1 MKRNYFAHGKK
12 SNLFLITF
20 IVILV
25 VAFVFGAVST
35 NQNSLV
41 ATMNESQVQLS
52 TATEE
57 NADITLYAEGT
68 WQTTVNTS
76 YNPASESINS
86 GRAGTFAQPY
96 YIDTAEQLVKA
107 INNASTKSGSNYTYA
122 SYNNSNTYF
131 VIRKDIDLGAK
142 FYTVSSQSD
151 VRFNI
156 TGYNYTTLPNFA
168 NFATS
173 TGFTDGGKTYKDT
186 ANPFNAIKQ
195 YLDDKSITDDIKNI
209 SASGNN
215 FKTVKNLAFQS
226 SNASYLGLFNVFSGK
241 VLALNIYNV
250 DLGSSG
256 NNVEINNIDIGS
268 FAANVK
274 GNAWLGNINA
284 KDVQLNFT
292 EADPDT
298 ANHSRGGLIGAITG
312 GDVTLNTV
320 AFDGKISGS
329 KGLCDHGGGLV
340 GYISANTV
348 LFTGKNRTYGTL
360 TANVVA
366 GSIDAAGGFVGKI
379 ASGNVTFESSN
390 INELQMNVSR
400 GFMGGFVG
408 SFAATGGTLKFTG
421 ESKNL
426 SSQMR
431 GRHNFGGYI
440 GNSYGTVIIENGQY
454 GGNGGAS
461 DNSNVGK
468 YTDENTVIITWP
480 DTAAAGGFIGYAY
493 GNVELTNCHNFVDI
507 NVERHKVGGLIG
519 IAEGEVTIDSCINHA
534 SFVGNYAGGV
544 DKGGII
550 GHIQGNTTI
559 KNTENYADVAG
570 SQLIGGILGT
580 VSADINNLTISNCT
594 NHGTISGLDGNI
606 GGILGGTYRTV
617 TNLLIKN
624 CTNLGSIYCAYT
636 MKKVGTEKPGG
647 GTYSYEEAFKESS
660 YSTAAAYVAGILG
673 YYQNKNATGGI
684 TIEGCVNGALN
695 TDSVLKSAFRYFG
708 GIVGGNGLAADGT
721 GTLYDNYFITLK
733 NNTNY
738 MDVSGDGYG
747 GGLYGHMRGH
757 IKLTIGNPDIDTK
770 IYGNFGSVS
779 AHSSSNADIGSI
791 AGCIRGTLVLVGNND
806 YKNTESI
813 TAEETSTTSGGIIGF
828 IAGTGSNTIT
838 FSANW
843 ANEADIVTGRNHI
856 GGIIGGTNSADFV
869 ISGEMY
875 NTGNIICKAGTD
887 YIGGIIGIIGGNKSL
902 TIQAKVYNEGNVYS
916 QLKTTDS
923 TVSSTSGSIGG
934 IVGHIG
940 GNLEFTQ
947 NAAGSYNSG
956 FVYANFRKVG
966 GIAGNVGG
974 TVSMT
979 GVISYE
985 NEKIKDKQYP
995 TINIYRPGSDDAE
1008 VVTVTSTVFAEAYA
1022 GGFIGYMT
1030 DTGTTASFTNC
1041 INYASVSCTANDV
1054 AGFIGQGNS
1063 ITSLSMVNC
1072 INYGDI
1078 ATRDSWAGGFTGG
1091 APLGVYVE
1099 NCANYGNISTRMG
1112 QSVAGF
1118 FSGIGFN
1125 EKTAYSVTI
1134 KNSFNAGNIAGALK
1148 TGGLIGDIRNA
1159 TTVEITNSYSTGNV
1173 SVESV
1178 GTGIQAKLMGGLIGR
1193 ASRFNSLTLS
1203 NCYVD
1208 CENVGDINSLQIGG
1222 LVGYIYYS
1230 KAGTAN
1236 INNCYVDIDTIVASR
1251 DVGGAVGGVSSTS
1264 NIDSRFIMT
1273 DCYFA
1278 GESIIGQTLAGGI
1291 LGYTGGLRELTVQR
1305 TACLYFGIEV
1315 TTAGRAVSAIAQSL
1329 YNVSGT
1335 VLFEDI
1341 YVTSKLIAAN
1351 GTGDVSLFVEYL
1363 EFDNAYRDLSVTIKN
1378 YYFSGN
1384 PQDFDYFQGSEDS
1397 SEKNNYYKGNVSAK
1411 HANYFG
1417 AIENNS
1423 NGTSY
1428 KKTLSI
1434 HDTYITKLSQTISF
1448 DEIGGSSNFSSTSA
1462 ADFNPSSTNICDY
1475 EFGTGTD
1482 NLFVNYSDL
1491 QNIDNF
1497 NGWGVTQDVRSG
1509 SANTSSTPWGIDAAV
1524 NDGKPFLIV
1533 ATMKEIN
1540 IYYNNIGDDLDI
1552 FDNSIIRNVDE
1563 RNTETVVSIISY
1575 FFDTLSYNNIKNG
1588 KIDNSNYSYINA
1600 IKRVGYNVSEL
1611 YKARQENGSYLA
1623 EDKYTEISVTSP
1635 DKVMTLRN
1643 GADIYVSYSAIE
1655 YTIIVPNGGAVNV
1668 AGATNNKFTIDN
1680 FSGISITNNNDGQ
1693 TSSFVYFALQNND
1706 GEYDS
1711 VGESSMVLIEGSEGT
1726 TSAVYKLNFEAF
1738 INQQLIHNYAKSSG
1752 GNMSLTFKAMFVA
1765 VYKVTF
1771 NLSADTFPSYVTV
1784 INSSGISVDFGNTIS
1799 IEAGKQETYTIILTK
1814 HYSLVKTIDESTGSA
1829 IEGNTANYNYDKTK
1843 MVLTITNT
1851 NANENYNFTIYVQA
1865 IEYTVEY
1872 KLYNTSGEI
1881 LTPEP
1886 GDITLATESSVVT
1899 VGNVISAQNIS
1910 INPSSVY
1917 KFVTYRYRYTE
1928 NGNVKTEDIDTQGS
1942 TVLGTI
1948 VCTADYLDKY
1958 VTDGKIVFE
1967 IIFESDATLILT
1979 IGNIADWDN
1988 DYGSV
1993 IINIYDENY
2002 VMQSTE
2008 TVSRLISEFNRSF
2021 DVGYIIE
2028 IIPWV
2033 NNHFEITALTL
2044 NGENT
2049 ELINEKLTLQLDS
2062 NKTVNIE
2069 MDYIKYSIRYSIVD
2083 ENHTEIDGAMDSATV
2098 GLESGLDY
2106 VTARGDYITGQIS
2119 EIAGYGFNAWGI
2131 YYMGEFIP
2139 FNASDYSTD
2148 GSINSAEITLYILD
2162 NYIDDNGELVIAS
2175 RLYTMFDIDVVLA
2188 DIGDDLGEFEI
2199 RIYNDI
2205 LGEYDDPV
2213 NIEDIESLPYLTLI
2227 KVTALPGEYYDFRQF
2242 IGISQDEINQE
2253 DSNIAEFYL
2262 TESRTVMLYFEARP
2276 IAISVIED
2284 LTSASGELVVSNSS
2298 GSSDSWKAGDTLSFT
2313 FNGAFGQEIKSFS
2326 FNGMDAKELST
2337 TYENVNY
2344 ANGILTVTMTTEFLE
2359 TLENNDF
2366 NIVVTSQIGTIYLIM
2381 LLSII
2386 IIPIVLTIL
2395 ILIFVII
2402 NIKRRKKAMEIV
2414 AQRKASK
2421 SRFEAS
2427 NMVSELRQGTYK
2439 QADRSVSKEEIERQL
2454 KARKDNK

>member
-1 MKRNYFAHGKK
+1 MKGNYFAHRKIFK
-12 SNLFLITF
+12 LS
-20 IVILV
+20 VILLV
-25 VAFVFGAVST
+25 LSILIALFTGVLFANKDNYFITNNSYSEIDTENTGTIYGGSITEYNGTVSSAIS
-35 NQNSLV
+35 N
-41 ATMNESQVQLS
+41 AY
-52 TATEE
+52 TAAK
-57 NADITLYAEGT
+57 NAGN
-68 WQTTVNTS
+68 WQGSINTS
-76 YNPASESINS
+76 YSPASENINS
-86 GRAGTFAQPY
+86 GRAGTFSQPY
-96 YIDTAEQLVKA
+96 YIDTADQLVKA
-107 INNASTKSGSNYTYA
+107 INNASTKSGSDYTYA
-122 SYNNSNTYF
+122 SYNNANTYF
-131 VIRKDIDLGAK
+131 VIRKDIDLASK
-142 FYTVSSQSD
+142 LYIVSNQSK
-151 VRFNI
+151 VNFNI
-156 TGYNYTTLPNFA
+156 SGYDYTAISGYA

-173 TGFTDGGKTYKDT
+173 TGVQRDGKTYSNTTDPLRAVNEYLKD
-186 ANPFNAIKQ
+186 NNIFDNVSSINA
-195 YLDDKSITDDIKNI
+195 T
-209 SASGNN
+209 GNT
-215 FKTVKNLAFQS
+215 FKTISNLYLGFA
-226 SNASYLGLFNVFSGK
+226 SNNGLFNELEGS
-241 VLALNIYNV
+241 VLALNFYNV
-250 DLGSSG
+250 YYNGTGSNLNFLGALAAKKYGYSVASVNVRGLTFNISGGTSSASSG
-256 NNVEINNIDIGS
+256 YGGILGYATNDGLIDNSG
-268 FAANVK
+268 F
-274 GNAWLGNINA
+274 
-284 KDVQLNFT
+284 
-292 EADPDT
+292 E
-298 ANHSRGGLIGAITG
+298 GGLIATS
-312 GDVTLNTV
+312 LRNV
-320 AFDGKISGS
+320 AGIVGLTDTNFDGSFVDNTAYGNILSGS
-329 KGLCDHGGGLV
+329 GSTGGLV
-340 GYISANTV
+340 GYLQGNCEFS
-348 LFTGKNRTYGTL
+348 GTNINN
-360 TANVVA
+360 ADIESNS
-366 GSIDAAGGFVGKI
+366 GSVGGIIGIFSGSSTSLQI
-379 ASGNVTFESSN
+379 SGNT
-390 INELQMNVSR
+390 
-400 GFMGGFVG
+400 
-408 SFAATGGTLKFTG
+408 
-421 ESKNL
+421 KNL
-426 SSQMR
+426 GNIQGTGSV
-431 GRHNFGGYI
+431 GGI
-440 GNSYGTVIIENGQY
+440 IGTVRGYVIMSDAVNGY
-454 GGNGGAS
+454 NGGAS
-461 DNSNVGK
+461 DNNSVENYCDPNASIQASGSGVG
-468 YTDENTVIITWP
+468 
-480 DTAAAGGFIGYAY
+480 GLFGYVY
-493 GNVELTNCHNFVDI
+493 SQIEISNCHNFMEIMSGPKYD
-507 NVERHKVGGLIG
+507 VGGLMG
-519 IAEGEVTIDSCINHA
+519 IIQSGSVIDSCVNHA
-534 SFVGNYAGGV
+534 DIKMFDISNLGGIVGVLYGDSEIKNSVNYGNISAKSNAGGIA
-544 DKGGII
+544 GISYA
-550 GHIQGNTTI
+550 TI
-559 KNTENYADVAG
+559 ENQVFSGCKNYGTIACISGRAAG
-570 SQLIGGILGT
+570 IFAAVHST
-580 VSADINNLTISNCT
+580 VNNLIIENCSNF
-594 NHGTISGLDGNI
+594 
-606 GGILGGTYRTV
+606 
-617 TNLLIKN
+617 
-624 CTNLGSIYCAYT
+624 GSVYNAST
-636 MKKVGTEKPGG
+636 MNKVGTEKPGG
-647 GTYSYEEAFKESS
+647 GTYSYEEAFKKSS

-673 YYQNKNATGGI
+673 YYDNFNVTGGV
-684 TIEGCVNGALN
+684 TVQNCTNGTSGTN
-695 TDSVLKSAFRYFG
+695 SVIKSAYRYFG

-721 GTLYDNYFITLK
+721 GTLYDNFFITLK

-747 GGLYGHMRGH
+747 GGLYGHMRGK
-757 IKLTIGNPDIDTK
+757 IKLTIGNSDIDTK
-770 IYGNFGSVS
+770 TYGNFGSVS
-779 AHSSSNADIGSI
+779 AHSLSNADIGSI
-791 AGCIRGTLVLVGNND
+791 AGCIRGTLDLVGDND

-838 FSANW
+838 LSANW
-843 ANEADIVTGRNHI
+843 ANEADIVTGRNHV
-856 GGIIGGTNSADFV
+856 GGIIGGTNSAKFV

-875 NTGNIICKAGTD
+875 NTGDIICKAGTN
-887 YIGGIIGIIGGNKSL
+887 YIGGLIGVLGGNKSL

-923 TVSSTSGSIGG
+923 TVSDASGSIGG
-934 IVGHIG
+934 IVGNASG
-940 GNLEFTQ
+940 DLEFTQ
-947 NAAGSYNSG
+947 GAAGSYNSG
-956 FVYANFRKVG
+956 IVYANFKKVG

-979 GVISYE
+979 GVISDE
-985 NEKIKDKQYP
+985 NKDIKDGGKV
-995 TINIYRPGSDDAE
+995 TINIYKPGSTDAE
-1008 VVTVTSTVFAEAYA
+1008 VVDVTSTVFAEAHA

-1030 DTGTTASFTNC
+1030 GTTASFTDCVNK
-1041 INYASVSCTANDV
+1041 ASVSCTSNDV

-1063 ITSLSMVNC
+1063 ITSLRMVNC
-1072 INYGDI
+1072 KNYGDI
-1078 ATRDSWAGGFTGG
+1078 KTQASWAGGFTGG

-1099 NCANYGNISTRMG
+1099 NCANYGNISSYMG

-1118 FSGIGFN
+1118 FSGIGIN
-1125 EKTAYSVTI
+1125 SKTAYSVTI

-1148 TGGLIGDIRNA
+1148 TGGLIGHLGTA
-1159 TTVEITNSYSTGNV
+1159 KTVEITDSYSTGNV
-1173 SVESV
+1173 SIVSV
-1178 GTGIQAKLMGGLIGR
+1178 GEGIEAKSMGGLIG
-1193 ASRFNSLTLS
+1193 AADNFDDITIS
-1203 NCYVD
+1203 NCYVECD
-1208 CENVGDINSLQIGG
+1208 NVGDISSPQIGG
-1222 LVGYIYYS
+1222 LVGYIYYT
-1230 KAGTAN
+1230 KAGTVN
-1236 INNCYVDIDTIVASR
+1236 INNCYVDIDTIVSSNN
-1251 DVGGAVGGVSSTS
+1251 VSGSIGYIS
-1264 NIDSRFIMT
+1264 SNANIDSRFIMT

-1278 GESIIGQTLAGGI
+1278 GEKISGQTLAGGI
-1291 LGYTGGLRELTVQR
+1291 LGYTERLRELTVQR
-1305 TACLYFGIEV
+1305 VACLYDEIV
-1315 TTAGRAVSAIAQSL
+1315 ILSTGRAVAPVAQSFR
-1329 YNVSGT
+1329 NISGT

-1341 YVTSKLIAAN
+1341 YVTSDLIAAR
-1351 GTGDVSLFVEYL
+1351 GTGDVSLYTEIL
-1363 EFDNAYRDLSVTIKN
+1363 EFNNSYRDLSVTFKN
-1378 YYFSGN
+1378 YYFSG
-1384 PQDFDYFQGSEDS
+1384 S
-1397 SEKNNYYKGNVSAK
+1397 VSAK

-1417 AIENNS
+1417 RIYNYS
-1423 NGTSY
+1423 NATSY

-1448 DEIGGSSNFSSTSA
+1448 DEIGGSSEFPTTSAVNFS
-1462 ADFNPSSTNICDY
+1462 PSSTNVCDY

-1497 NGWGVTQDVRSG
+1497 NGWGVTEDVRSG
-1509 SANTSSTPWGIDAAV
+1509 NANTSSTPWGIDAAV

-1575 FFDTLSYNNIKNG
+1575 FSDTLSYNNIKNG
-1588 KIDNSNYSYINA
+1588 KQDDSGYSYINE

-1611 YKARQENGSYLA
+1611 YKARQKDGSYLA
-1623 EDKYTEISVTSP
+1623 SDKYTEMPVSSP
-1635 DKVMTLRN
+1635 DKVMILRN

-1668 AGATNNKFTIDN
+1668 AGAANNKFTIDN
-1680 FSGISITNNNDGQ
+1680 LSGISITNNNEGQ
-1693 TSSFVYFALQNND
+1693 SSSFVYFALQNID

-1711 VGESSMVLIEGSEGT
+1711 VGESSMVLIEGSQGT

-1752 GNMSLTFKAMFVA
+1752 GNMSLTFKAMFIE
-1765 VYKVTF
+1765 VYEVTF

-1784 INSSGISVDFGNTIS
+1784 INSNGISVDFGKKIS
-1799 IEAGKQETYTIILTK
+1799 IEAGKQETFTIILTK
-1814 HYSLVKTIDESTGSA
+1814 HYELEKGPVDESTGSA

-1851 NANENYNFTIYVQA
+1851 NANEKYNFTIYVQA

-1886 GDITLATESSVVT
+1886 GDITLATESAVVT

-1910 INPSSVY
+1910 INPDSVY

-1928 NGNVKTEDIDTQGS
+1928 NGNVKTEVIDTQGS

-2008 TVSRLISEFNRSF
+2008 TVSRLISEFEQSF
-2021 DVGYIIE
+2021 DVGFIIE

-2069 MDYIKYSIRYSIVD
+2069 MDYIKYGIRYSIVD
-2083 ENHTEIDGAMDSATV
+2083 ENHTEIDGALDSATV

-2106 VTARGDYITGQIS
+2106 ITARGDYVTGQIG

-2148 GSINSAEITLYILD
+2148 GSLNNAEITLYILD

-2205 LGEYDDPV
+2205 LDEYGDPV
-2213 NIEDIESLPYLTLI
+2213 NIEDIESMPYLTLI

-2242 IGISQDEINQE
+2242 IGISEDEINQE

-2298 GSSDSWKAGDTLSFT
+2298 GNTDSWKAGDTLSFT

-2337 TYENVNY
+2337 TYENINY
-2344 ANGILTVTMTTEFLE
+2344 ANGILTVTMTAEFLE

-2366 NIVVTSQIGTIYLIM
+2366 NISVTSQIGTIYLIM

>member
-1 MKRNYFAHGKK
+1 MKRNYFAHRKIFK
-12 SNLFLITF
+12 LS
-20 IVILV
+20 VILL
-25 VAFVFGAVST
+25 VFSILIALFTGVLFANKDNYFITNNSYSEIDTENTGTIYGGNITEYNGTVSSAIS
-35 NQNSLV
+35 N
-41 ATMNESQVQLS
+41 AY
-52 TATEE
+52 TAAK
-57 NADITLYAEGT
+57 NAGN
-68 WQTTVNTS
+68 WQGSINTS
-76 YNPASESINS
+76 YSPSNEGINL

-96 YIDTAEQLVKA
+96 YIDTADQLVKA
-107 INNASTKSGSNYTYA
+107 INNASKKSGSNYTYA
-122 SYNNSNTYF
+122 SYNTSDTYF
-131 VIRKDIDLGAK
+131 VIRKDINLASK
-142 FYTVSSQSD
+142 LYVVSNQSK
-151 VRFNI
+151 VKFNI
-156 TGYNYTTLPNFA
+156 SGYDYTAISEYT

-173 TGFTDGGKTYKDT
+173 TGVQSGGKKYS
-186 ANPFNAIKQ
+186 N
-195 YLDDKSITDDIKNI
+195 ITDPLRAVNEYLKDNNI
-209 SASGNN
+209 FDNVSSINATGNT
-215 FKTVKNLAFQS
+215 FKTISNLYLGFA
-226 SNASYLGLFNVFSGK
+226 SNNGLFNELEGS
-241 VLALNIYNV
+241 VLALNFYNV
-250 DLGSSG
+250 YYNGTGS
-256 NNVEINNIDIGS
+256 N
-268 FAANVK
+268 
-274 GNAWLGNINA
+274 
-284 KDVQLNFT
+284 LNFLGALAAKKYGYSVASVNVRGLT
-292 EADPDT
+292 FNISGGTSSA
-298 ANHSRGGLIGAITG
+298 SRGYGGILGYATNDGLIDNSGFEGGLIATSLRNVAGIVGLTDTNFDG
-312 GDVTLNTV
+312 SFVDNTV
-320 AFDGKISGS
+320 YGNILSGS
-329 KGLCDHGGGLV
+329 GYTGGLV
-340 GYISANTV
+340 GSLQGNCE
-348 LFTGKNRTYGTL
+348 FSGTNINN
-360 TANVVA
+360 ADIESNSGAVGGIIGIFS
-366 GSIDAAGGFVGKI
+366 GSSTSLQI
-379 ASGNVTFESSN
+379 SGNT
-390 INELQMNVSR
+390 
-400 GFMGGFVG
+400 
-408 SFAATGGTLKFTG
+408 
-421 ESKNL
+421 KNL
-426 SSQMR
+426 GNIQGTASV
-431 GRHNFGGYI
+431 GGI
-440 GNSYGTVIIENGQY
+440 IGTVRGYVIMSDAVNGY
-454 GGNGGAS
+454 NGGAS
-461 DNSNVGK
+461 DNNSVENYCDPNASIQASGSGVG
-468 YTDENTVIITWP
+468 
-480 DTAAAGGFIGYAY
+480 GLFGYVY
-493 GNVELTNCHNFVDI
+493 SQIEISNCHNFMEIMSGPQYD
-507 NVERHKVGGLIG
+507 VGGLMG
-519 IAEGEVTIDSCINHA
+519 IIQSGSVIDSCVNHA
-534 SFVGNYAGGV
+534 DIKMFDISNLGGIVGVLYGDSEIKNSVNYGNISAKSNAGGIA
-544 DKGGII
+544 GISYA
-550 GHIQGNTTI
+550 TI
-559 KNTENYADVAG
+559 ENQVFSGCKNYGTIACLSGRAAG
-570 SQLIGGILGT
+570 IFAAVHST
-580 VSADINNLTISNCT
+580 VNNLIIENCSNF
-594 NHGTISGLDGNI
+594 
-606 GGILGGTYRTV
+606 
-617 TNLLIKN
+617 
-624 CTNLGSIYCAYT
+624 GSVYSAST
-636 MKKVGTEKPGG
+636 MNKVGTAKPGG
-647 GTYSYEEAFKESS
+647 GTYSYEEAFATSS

-673 YYQNKNATGGI
+673 YYNNFNVTGGV
-684 TIEGCVNGALN
+684 TVQNCTNGTSG
-695 TDSVLKSAFRYFG
+695 TDNVLKSAYRYFG
-708 GIVGGNGLAADGT
+708 GIVGGNGLMEDGT
-721 GTLYDNYFITLK
+721 GTLYDNFFITLK

-747 GGLYGHMRGH
+747 GGLYGHMRGK

-770 IYGNFGSVS
+770 TYGNFGSVS
-779 AHSSSNADIGSI
+779 AHSSSHADIGSI
-791 AGCIRGTLVLVGNND
+791 AGCIRGTLDLVEDND

-843 ANEADIVTGRNHI
+843 ANEADIVTGTSYV
-856 GGIIGGTNSADFV
+856 GGIIGGTNSAKFV

-875 NTGNIICKAGTD
+875 NTGDIICKAGTN
-887 YIGGIIGIIGGNKSL
+887 YIGGLIGIIGGGKSL
-902 TIQAKVYNEGNVYS
+902 TIKAKVYNEGNVYS

-923 TVSSTSGSIGG
+923 TVSSVSGSIGG
-934 IVGHIG
+934 IVGNATG
-940 GNLEFTQ
+940 DLEFVKGSE
-947 NAAGSYNSG
+947 GSYNSG

-985 NEKIKDKQYP
+985 NEKIKDKP

-1008 VVTVTSTVFAEAYA
+1008 VVTVTSTVFAEAFA

-1030 DTGTTASFTNC
+1030 GTTASFTDCVNK
-1041 INYASVSCTANDV
+1041 ASVSCTANDV

-1072 INYGDI
+1072 KNYGDI
-1078 ATRDSWAGGFTGG
+1078 ETRDSWAGGFTGG
-1091 APLGVYVE
+1091 APLKVYVE
-1099 NCANYGNISTRMG
+1099 NCANYGNIASYKG
-1112 QSVAGF
+1112 QSAAGF

-1125 EKTAYSVTI
+1125 DRTAYSVTI
-1134 KNSFNAGNIAGALK
+1134 KNSFNAGNIAGALT
-1148 TGGLIGDIRNA
+1148 TGGLIGHIRNA
-1159 TTVEITNSYSTGNV
+1159 ETVEITDSYNTGDI

-1178 GTGIQAKLMGGLIGR
+1178 GTGIQARSMGGLIGH
-1193 ASRFNSLTLS
+1193 AERFNSLTIS

-1208 CENVGDINSLQIGG
+1208 CEKVGDINSPQIGG
-1222 LVGYIYYS
+1222 LVGYIYYT
-1230 KAGTAN
+1230 KAGTVD
-1236 INNCYVDIDTIVASR
+1236 INNCYVDVDKIIASK
-1251 DVGGAVGGVSSTS
+1251 DVGGAVGGFHSAS
-1264 NIDSRFIMT
+1264 NIDSRFIMK

-1278 GESIIGQTLAGGI
+1278 GESITGQTVAGGI
-1291 LGYTGGLRELTVQR
+1291 LGHTAGLRELTVQR
-1305 TACLYFGIEV
+1305 VACLYDEIAILS
-1315 TTAGRAVSAIAQSL
+1315 TGRAVAPIAQSFD
-1329 YNVSGT
+1329 NISGS

-1341 YVTSKLIAAN
+1341 YVTSKLISAS
-1351 GTGDVSLFVEYL
+1351 GTGDASLFAEVL
-1363 EFDNAYRDLSVTIKN
+1363 KFNNSYRDLSATFKN
-1378 YYFSGN
+1378 YYFSG
-1384 PQDFDYFQGSEDS
+1384 S
-1397 SEKNNYYKGNVSAK
+1397 VSAK

-1417 AIENNS
+1417 QIANNS
-1423 NGTSY
+1423 NATSY

-1434 HDTYITKLSQTISF
+1434 HDTYITKLSQTVAF
-1448 DEIGGSSNFSSTSA
+1448 DEIGGAAAYPTTSAVNFS
-1462 ADFNPSSTNICDY
+1462 PSSTNICDY
-1475 EFGTGTD
+1475 DFGTGTD
-1482 NLFVNYSDL
+1482 NLFVNYADL
-1491 QNIDNF
+1491 QDIDNF
-1497 NGWGVTQDVRSG
+1497 NGWGVTEDVRSG
-1509 SANTSSTPWGIDAAV
+1509 NANTSSTPWGIDAAV

-1563 RNTETVVSIISY
+1563 RNTETVVNIISY
-1575 FFDTLSYNNIKNG
+1575 FSDTLSYNNIKNG
-1588 KIDNSNYSYINA
+1588 KQDDSGYSYINE

-1611 YKARQENGSYLA
+1611 YKARQKDGSYLA
-1623 EDKYTEISVTSP
+1623 SDKYTEMPVSLP
-1635 DKVMTLRN
+1635 DKVMTMRN

-1668 AGATNNKFTIDN
+1668 AGAANNKFTIDN
-1680 FSGISITNNNDGQ
+1680 LSGISITNNNDGQ
-1693 TSSFVYFALQNND
+1693 TSSFVYFALQNID

-1711 VGESSMVLIEGSEGT
+1711 VGESSMVLIEGSQGT
-1726 TSAVYKLNFEAF
+1726 TSAVYKLNFEDF

-1752 GNMSLTFKAMFVA
+1752 GNMSLTFKAMFIE

-1771 NLSADTFPSYVTV
+1771 NLSPDTFPSYVTV

-1814 HYSLVKTIDESTGSA
+1814 HYELATGPVDESTGSA
-1829 IEGNTANYNYDKTK
+1829 ITGDTANYNYDKTK

-1851 NANENYNFTIYVQA
+1851 NANEKYNFTIDVQA

-1886 GDITLATESSVVT
+1886 GDITLATESAVVT
-1899 VGNVISAQNIS
+1899 VGNVIDAQNIS
-1910 INPSSVY
+1910 INPDSVY

-1928 NGNVKTEDIDTQGS
+1928 NGDVKTEDIDTQGS

-2008 TVSRLISEFNRSF
+2008 TVSRLISEFEQSF

-2069 MDYIKYSIRYSIVD
+2069 MDYIKYGIRYSIVD
-2083 ENHTEIDGAMDSATV
+2083 ENHTEIDGALDSATV

-2106 VTARGDYITGQIS
+2106 ITARGDYVTGQIG
-2119 EIAGYGFNAWGI
+2119 EIAGYGFNSWGI

-2148 GSINSAEITLYILD
+2148 GSLNNAEITLYILD

-2205 LGEYDDPV
+2205 LGKYDDPV

-2298 GSSDSWKAGDTLSFT
+2298 GNTDSWKAGDTLSFT

-2337 TYENVNY
+2337 TYENINY
-2344 ANGILTVTMTTEFLE
+2344 ANGILTVTMTAEFLE

-2366 NIVVTSQIGTIYLIM
+2366 NISVTSQIGTIYLIM

>member
-1 MKRNYFAHGKK
+1 MKGNYFAHGKK

-20 IVILV
+20 IILLI
-25 VAFVFGAVST
+25 VAFVCGAVSA

-41 ATMNESQVQLS
+41 ATLNESQVQLN
-52 TATEE
+52 TETEE
-57 NADITLYAEGT
+57 NADIILYAEGT
-68 WQTTVNTS
+68 WQTTVDTS
-76 YNPASESINS
+76 YSPASENINS

-96 YIDTAEQLVKA
+96 YIETADQLVKA
-107 INNASTKSGSNYTYA
+107 INNASTKSGSDYTYA
-122 SYNNSNTYF
+122 SYNTSDTYF
-131 VIRKDIDLGAK
+131 VIKNDIDLGAK
-142 FYTVSSQSD
+142 YYTVSSQSD

-156 TGYNYTTLPNFA
+156 TGYNYTTLTNFA

-186 ANPFNAIKQ
+186 ENPFNAIKQ
-195 YLDDKSITDDIKNI
+195 YLDDKSITDDIKSI

-215 FKTVKNLAFQS
+215 FKTVRNLAFQS

-250 DLGSSG
+250 DLGSSS

-284 KDVQLNFT
+284 KDVRLNFT

-312 GDVTLNTV
+312 GDITLNTV
-320 AFDGKISGS
+320 AFYGEIRGRN
-329 KGLCDHGGGLV
+329 GLCDHGGGLV
-340 GYISANTV
+340 GCISANTV
-348 LFTGKNRTYGTL
+348 LFTGTNRTYGTL
-360 TANVVA
+360 TGTVFSGNT
-366 GSIDAAGGFVGKI
+366 DAAGGFVGKI

-390 INELQMNVSR
+390 INELKMSVTR

-408 SFAATGGTLKFTG
+408 SFAATSGTLKFTG

-431 GRHNFGGYI
+431 GRRNFGGYI

-468 YTDENTVIITWP
+468 YTDENTVIITWS

-559 KNTENYADVAG
+559 TNSKNYADVAG

-624 CTNLGSIYCAYT
+624 CTNLGSIYCAST
-636 MKKVGTEKPGG
+636 MNKVGTEKPGG
-647 GTYSYEEAFKESS
+647 GTYSYEEAFATSS

-721 GTLYDNYFITLK
+721 GTLYDNFFITLK

-747 GGLYGHMRGH
+747 GGLYGHMRGK

-791 AGCIRGTLVLVGNND
+791 AGCIRGTLDLVGNND

-813 TAEETSTTSGGIIGF
+813 TAVETSTTSGGIIGF

-838 FSANW
+838 LSANW
-843 ANEADIVTGRNHI
+843 ANEADIVTGRNHV

-869 ISGEMY
+869 ISGAMY
-875 NTGNIICKAGTD
+875 NTGDIICKAGTN
-887 YIGGIIGIIGGNKSL
+887 YIGGLIGILGGGKSL

-923 TVSSTSGSIGG
+923 TVSSASGSIGG
-934 IVGHIG
+934 IVGNASG
-940 GNLEFTQ
+940 DLEFTQ
-947 NAAGSYNSG
+947 GAAGSYNSG
-956 FVYANFRKVG
+956 IVYANFRKVG

-979 GVISYE
+979 GVISDE
-985 NEKIKDKQYP
+985 NKDIKDGIEV
-995 TINIYRPGSDDAE
+995 TINIYKPGSTDAE
-1008 VVTVTSTVFAEAYA
+1008 VVTVTSTVFAEAYV

-1030 DTGTTASFTNC
+1030 GTTASFTDC
-1041 INYASVSCTANDV
+1041 INYASAYCTANDI

-1063 ITSLSMVNC
+1063 ITELRMINC
-1072 INYGDI
+1072 INYGDMG
-1078 ATRDSWAGGFTGG
+1078 TRDSWAGGFTGG

-1099 NCANYGNISTRMG
+1099 NCANYGNISSYMG
-1112 QSVAGF
+1112 ECAAGF

-1134 KNSFNAGNIAGALK
+1134 KNSFNAGNIAGALT
-1148 TGGLIGDIRNA
+1148 TGGLIGYIRNA
-1159 TTVEITNSYSTGNV
+1159 TTVSITDSYSTGNV
-1173 SVESV
+1173 SIVSV
-1178 GTGIQAKLMGGLIGR
+1178 GTGRQAKSMGGLIGE
-1193 ASRFNSLTLS
+1193 ADDFNSITIS
-1203 NCYVD
+1203 NCYVACD
-1208 CENVGDINSLQIGG
+1208 NIGEQSVYQIGG
-1222 LVGYIYYS
+1222 LIGRITFT
-1230 KAGTAN
+1230 KAGTAT
-1236 INNCYVDIDTIVASR
+1236 INNSYVDVKNIVSSR
-1251 DVGGAVGGVSSTS
+1251 DVSGSIGVISSNA

-1278 GESIIGQTLAGGI
+1278 GEKISGQTLAGGI
-1291 LGYTGGLRELTVQR
+1291 LGYTSFLRELTIQR
-1305 TACLYFGIEV
+1305 VACLYDKIEV
-1315 TTAGRAVSAIAQSL
+1315 LTTSRAVSPLVQSL
-1329 YNVSGT
+1329 YNISGT
-1335 VLFEDI
+1335 VLFEDV
-1341 YVTSKLIAAN
+1341 YVTSDLVAAS
-1351 GTGDVSLFVEYL
+1351 GTGDVSLYTEIL
-1363 EFDNAYRDLSVTIKN
+1363 EFDNSYRDLIATFKN
-1378 YYFSGN
+1378 YYFSG
-1384 PQDFDYFQGSEDS
+1384 S
-1397 SEKNNYYKGNVSAK
+1397 VSAK

-1417 AIENNS
+1417 TITNNS
-1423 NGTSY
+1423 NATSY

-1434 HDTYITKLSQTISF
+1434 HDTYITKLSQTVAF
-1448 DEIGGSSNFSSTSA
+1448 DEIGGSAAYPTTSAVNFS
-1462 ADFNPSSTNICDY
+1462 PSSTNVCDY

-1497 NGWGVTQDVRSG
+1497 NGWGVTEDVRSG
-1509 SANTSSTPWGIDAAV
+1509 NANTSSTPWGIDAAV

-1563 RNTETVVSIISY
+1563 RNTETVVNIISY
-1575 FFDTLSYNNIKNG
+1575 FSDTLSYNNIKNG
-1588 KIDNSNYSYINA
+1588 KQDDSAYSYINE

-1611 YKARQENGSYLA
+1611 YKARQKDGSYLA
-1623 EDKYTEISVTSP
+1623 SDKYTEMPVSSP

-1668 AGATNNKFTIDN
+1668 AGAANNKFTIDN
-1680 FSGISITNNNDGQ
+1680 LSGISITNNNDGQ
-1693 TSSFVYFALQNND
+1693 TSSFVYFALQNID

-1726 TSAVYKLNFEAF
+1726 TSAVYELSFEDF
-1738 INQQLIHNYAKSSG
+1738 INQQLIYSYAKSSG
-1752 GNMSLTFKAMFVA
+1752 GNMSLTFKAMFIE

-1771 NLSADTFPSYVTV
+1771 NLSVDTFPSFVTV

-1799 IEAGKQETYTIILTK
+1799 IEAGKQETFTIILTK
-1814 HYSLVKTIDESTGSA
+1814 HYELATGPVDESTGSP
-1829 IEGNTANYNYDKTK
+1829 IEGNTANYNYDSDS

-1851 NANENYNFTIYVQA
+1851 QANEKYNFTIYVQA

-1886 GDITLATESSVVT
+1886 GDITLATESAVVT

-1910 INPSSVY
+1910 INPDSVY

-1928 NGNVKTEDIDTQGS
+1928 NGDVKTEDIDTQGS

-2008 TVSRLISEFNRSF
+2008 TVSRLISEFEQSF

-2069 MDYIKYSIRYSIVD
+2069 MDYIKYGIRYSIID
-2083 ENHTEIDGAMDSATV
+2083 ENHTEIDGALDSATV

-2106 VTARGDYITGQIS
+2106 ITARGDYVTGQIG
-2119 EIAGYGFNAWGI
+2119 EIAGYGFNSWGI

-2139 FNASDYSTD
+2139 FSASDYSTD
-2148 GSINSAEITLYILD
+2148 GSLNNAEITLYILD

-2242 IGISQDEINQE
+2242 IGISEDEINQE

-2298 GSSDSWKAGDTLSFT
+2298 GNTDSWKAGDTLSFT

-2337 TYENVNY
+2337 TYENINY
-2344 ANGILTVTMTTEFLE
+2344 ANGILTVTMTAEFLE

-2366 NIVVTSQIGTIYLIM
+2366 NISVTSQIGTIYLIM

>member
-1 MKRNYFAHGKK
+1 MKGNYFAHRKIFK
-12 SNLFLITF
+12 LS
-20 IVILV
+20 VILLV
-25 VAFVFGAVST
+25 LSILIALFTGVLFANKDNSFITNNSYSEIDTENTGTIYGGSITEYNGTVSSAIS
-35 NQNSLV
+35 N
-41 ATMNESQVQLS
+41 AY
-52 TATEE
+52 TAAK
-57 NADITLYAEGT
+57 NAGN
-68 WQTTVNTS
+68 WQGSINTS
-76 YNPASESINS
+76 YSPSSESINS

-96 YIDTAEQLVKA
+96 YIDTADQLVKA
-107 INNASTKSGSNYTYA
+107 INNASKKSGSNFTYA
-122 SYNNSNTYF
+122 SYNTSDTYF
-131 VIRKDIDLGAK
+131 VIRKDINLASK
-142 FYTVSSQSD
+142 LYVVSNQSR
-151 VRFNI
+151 VKFNI
-156 TGYNYTTLPNFA
+156 SGYNYTAISEYT

-173 TGFTDGGKTYKDT
+173 TGVQSGGKTYSNTTDPLRAVNEYLKD
-186 ANPFNAIKQ
+186 NNIFDNVSSINA
-195 YLDDKSITDDIKNI
+195 T
-209 SASGNN
+209 GNT
-215 FKTVKNLAFQS
+215 FKTISNLYLGFA
-226 SNASYLGLFNVFSGK
+226 SNNGLFNELEGS
-241 VLALNIYNV
+241 VLALNFYNV
-250 DLGSSG
+250 YYNGTGSNLNFLGALAAKKYGYSVASV
-256 NNVEINNIDIGS
+256 NVRGLT
-268 FAANVK
+268 F
-274 GNAWLGNINA
+274 NINGG
-284 KDVQLNFT
+284 
-292 EADPDT
+292 T
-298 ANHSRGGLIGAITG
+298 ASTNSGYGGILGYATNDGLINSGFEGGLIATSLRNVAGIVGLTDTNFDG
-312 GDVTLNTV
+312 SFVDNTV
-320 AFDGKISGS
+320 YGNILSGS
-329 KGLCDHGGGLV
+329 GNTGGLV
-340 GYISANTV
+340 GSLQGNCEFSGTNINNADIESNSGSVGGIIGIFSGSSTSLQISGNT
-348 LFTGKNRTYGTL
+348 KNLGNIQGTASVGGIIG
-360 TANVVA
+360 TVRGNVVMSNA
-366 GSIDAAGGFVGKI
+366 VNGYNGGVSNNNSVENYCDPNASIQ
-379 ASGNVTFESSN
+379 ASGSGV
-390 INELQMNVSR
+390 
-400 GFMGGFVG
+400 GGLFGYVY
-408 SFAATGGTLKFTG
+408 
-421 ESKNL
+421 
-426 SSQMR
+426 SQ
-431 GRHNFGGYI
+431 
-440 GNSYGTVIIENGQY
+440 IEI
-454 GGNGGAS
+454 S
-461 DNSNVGK
+461 
-468 YTDENTVIITWP
+468 
-480 DTAAAGGFIGYAY
+480 
-493 GNVELTNCHNFVDI
+493 NCHNFMEIMSGPKYD
-507 NVERHKVGGLIG
+507 VGGLMG
-519 IAEGEVTIDSCINHA
+519 IIQSGSVIDSCVNHA
-534 SFVGNYAGGV
+534 DIKMFDISNL
-544 DKGGII
+544 GGIV
-550 GHIQGNTTI
+550 GVLYGDSEI
-559 KNTENYADVAG
+559 KNTVNYGNISAKSNA
-570 SQLIGGILGT
+570 GGIAGISYATIENQVFSGCKNYGT
-580 VSADINNLTISNCT
+580 IACLSGRAAGIFAAVHSTVNNLVIENCSNF
-594 NHGTISGLDGNI
+594 
-606 GGILGGTYRTV
+606 
-617 TNLLIKN
+617 
-624 CTNLGSIYCAYT
+624 GSVYSAST
-636 MKKVGTEKPGG
+636 MNKVGTEKPGG
-647 GTYSYEEAFKESS
+647 GVYSYEEAFKESS
-660 YSTAAAYVAGILG
+660 YSANASYIGGILG
-673 YYQNKNATGGI
+673 YYNNFNVTGGV
-684 TIEGCVNGALN
+684 TVQNCTNGTSGTN
-695 TDSVLKSAFRYFG
+695 SVIKSSYRYIG
-708 GIVGGNGLAADGT
+708 GIVGGSGLAEDGT
-721 GTLYDNYFITLK
+721 GTLYDNFFITLK

-738 MDVSGDGYG
+738 MDISGCGYA
-747 GGLYGHMRGH
+747 GGLYGHMRGK
-757 IKLTIGNPDIDTK
+757 IKLTIGNPDINTK
-770 IYGNFGSVS
+770 TYGNFGTITSF
-779 AHSSSNADIGSI
+779 HSTSADIGSI
-791 AGCIRGTLVLVGNND
+791 AGCIRGTLDLVGDNA
-806 YKNTESI
+806 YKN
-813 TAEETSTTSGGIIGF
+813 EETIETSEAATTAGGIIGF
-828 IAGTGSNTIT
+828 IEGTGSNTIEL
-838 FSANW
+838 SANW
-843 ANEADIVTGRNHI
+843 ANEADIVTGRSYV
-856 GGIIGGTNSADFV
+856 GGIIGGTSKANFV

-875 NTGNIICKAGTD
+875 NTGDIICKAGTN
-887 YIGGIIGIIGGNKSL
+887 YIGGLFGSMASL
-902 TIQAKVYNEGNVYS
+902 SIKAYIYNEGNVYS

-923 TVSSTSGSIGG
+923 TVSSASGSIGG
-934 IVGHIG
+934 IVGNAG
-940 GNLEFTQ
+940 GNLEFVEGSE
-947 NAAGSYNSG
+947 GSYNSG

-966 GIAGNVGG
+966 GIAGNVSG

-979 GVISYE
+979 GVNSYE
-985 NEKIKDKQYP
+985 NEKIKDKDYP
-995 TINIYRPGSDDAE
+995 TINIYKPGSDDAE
-1008 VVTVTSTVFAEAYA
+1008 VVRVLSTVFAEAYA

-1030 DTGTTASFTNC
+1030 GTTASFTDC
-1041 INYASVSCTANDV
+1041 INKASVSCTANDV

-1063 ITSLSMVNC
+1063 ITSLRMVNC
-1072 INYGDI
+1072 KNYGDI

-1112 QSVAGF
+1112 ESAAGF
-1118 FSGIGFN
+1118 FSGIGFK
-1125 EKTAYSVTI
+1125 EKTAYSVEI
-1134 KNSFNAGNIAGALK
+1134 KNSFNAGNIAGALT
-1148 TGGLIGDIRNA
+1148 TGGLIGSIRNA
-1159 TTVEITNSYSTGNV
+1159 KTVSITDSYSTGNV

-1178 GTGIQAKLMGGLIGR
+1178 GTGRQAKSMGGLIGH
-1193 ASRFNSLTLS
+1193 AERFNSLTIS

-1208 CENVGDINSLQIGG
+1208 CEKVGDINSWQIGG
-1222 LVGYIYYS
+1222 LVGYIYYT
-1230 KAGTAN
+1230 KAGTVN
-1236 INNCYVDIDTIVASR
+1236 INNCYVDIDTIVSSR
-1251 DVGGAVGGVSSTS
+1251 DVSGSIGYISSNA
-1264 NIDSRFIMT
+1264 NIDSRFIMK

-1278 GESIIGQTLAGGI
+1278 GESITGQTIAGGI
-1291 LGYTGGLRELTVQR
+1291 LGFTSGLRELTVQR
-1305 TACLYFGIEV
+1305 VACLYFGIEI
-1315 TTAGRAVSAIAQSL
+1315 TTAGKAVSALAQSL

-1341 YVTSKLIAAN
+1341 YVTSKLIAVN

-1397 SEKNNYYKGNVSAK
+1397 SAKNNYYKGNVSAK

-1417 AIENNS
+1417 AIVNNS
-1423 NGTSY
+1423 NATSY

-1434 HDTYITKLSQTISF
+1434 HDTYITKLSQTVAF
-1448 DEIGGSSNFSSTSA
+1448 DEIGGAAAFSSTSA
-1462 ADFNPSSTNICDY
+1462 SNFNPSSTNICDY
-1475 EFGTGTD
+1475 DFGTGTD

-1491 QNIDNF
+1491 QDIDKF
-1497 NGWGVTQDVRSG
+1497 DGWGVTEDVRSG
-1509 SANTSSTPWGIDAAV
+1509 NANTSSTPWGIDAAV

-1575 FFDTLSYNNIKNG
+1575 FSDTLSYNNIKNG
-1588 KIDNSNYSYINA
+1588 KQDDSGYSYINE

-1611 YKARQENGSYLA
+1611 YKARQKDGSYLA
-1623 EDKYTEISVTSP
+1623 SDKYTEMPVSSP

-1643 GADIYVSYSAIE
+1643 GADIYISYSAIE
-1655 YTIIVPNGGAVNV
+1655 YTIIIPNGGAVNV

-1680 FSGISITNNNDGQ
+1680 LSGISISNNNEGQ

-1706 GEYDS
+1706 GGYDS
-1711 VGESSMVLIEGSEGT
+1711 VGESSMVIDPDHAGT
-1726 TSAVYKLNFEAF
+1726 ENAVYKLMFEDF
-1738 INQQLIHNYAKSSG
+1738 INQQLIYSYAKSSG
-1752 GNMSLTFKAMFVA
+1752 GNMSLTFKAMFVE

-1799 IEAGKQETYTIILTK
+1799 IEAGKQETFTIILTK
-1814 HYSLVKTIDESTGSA
+1814 HYELATGPVDESTGSA
-1829 IEGNTANYNYDKTK
+1829 IEGNTANYNYDSDS

-1851 NANENYNFTIYVQA
+1851 QANENYNFTIYVQA

-1886 GDITLATESSVVT
+1886 GDITLATESAVVT

-1910 INPSSVY
+1910 INPDSVY

-1967 IIFESDATLILT
+1967 IIFESDANLIVT

-2008 TVSRLISEFNRSF
+2008 TVSRLISEFEQSF

-2083 ENHTEIDGAMDSATV
+2083 ENHTEIDGALDSATV

-2106 VTARGDYITGQIS
+2106 ITSRGDYVTGQIG
-2119 EIAGYGFNAWGI
+2119 EIAGYGFNSWGI

-2139 FNASDYSTD
+2139 FSASDYSTD
-2148 GSINSAEITLYILD
+2148 GSLNNAEITLYILD

-2175 RLYTMFDIDVVLA
+2175 RLYTLFDIDVVLA

-2213 NIEDIESLPYLTLI
+2213 NIEDIESMPYLTLI

-2242 IGISQDEINQE
+2242 IGISEDEINQE

-2298 GSSDSWKAGDTLSFT
+2298 GNTDSWKAGDTLSFT

-2337 TYENVNY
+2337 TYENINY
-2344 ANGILTVTMTTEFLE
+2344 ANGILTVTMTAEFLE

-2366 NIVVTSQIGTIYLIM
+2366 NISVTSQIGTIYLIM

>member
-1 MKRNYFAHGKK
+1 MKGNYFAHRKIFK
-12 SNLFLITF
+12 LS
-20 IVILV
+20 VILLV
-25 VAFVFGAVST
+25 LSILIALFTGVLFANKDNYFITNNSYSEIDTENTGTIYGGSITEYNGTVSSAIS
-35 NQNSLV
+35 N
-41 ATMNESQVQLS
+41 AY
-52 TATEE
+52 TAAK
-57 NADITLYAEGT
+57 NAGN
-68 WQTTVNTS
+68 WQGSINTS
-76 YNPASESINS
+76 YSPSNESINS

-96 YIDTAEQLVKA
+96 YIDTADQLVKA
-107 INNASTKSGSNYTYA
+107 INNASTKSGSDYTYA
-122 SYNNSNTYF
+122 SYNTSDTYF
-131 VIRKDIDLGAK
+131 VIRKDINLASK
-142 FYTVSSQSD
+142 LYVVSNQSK
-151 VRFNI
+151 VNFNI
-156 TGYNYTTLPNFA
+156 SGYDYTAISEYT

-173 TGFTDGGKTYKDT
+173 TGVQSGGKTYSNTTDPLRAVNEYLKD
-186 ANPFNAIKQ
+186 NNIFDNVSSINA
-195 YLDDKSITDDIKNI
+195 T
-209 SASGNN
+209 GNT
-215 FKTVKNLAFQS
+215 FKTISNLYLGFA
-226 SNASYLGLFNVFSGK
+226 SNNGLFNELEGS
-241 VLALNIYNV
+241 VLALNFYNV
-250 DLGSSG
+250 YYNETGSNLNFLGALAAKKYGYSVASVNVRGLTFNISGGTSSASSG
-256 NNVEINNIDIGS
+256 YGGILGYATNDGLIDNSG
-268 FAANVK
+268 F
-274 GNAWLGNINA
+274 
-284 KDVQLNFT
+284 
-292 EADPDT
+292 E
-298 ANHSRGGLIGAITG
+298 GGLIATS
-312 GDVTLNTV
+312 LRNV
-320 AFDGKISGS
+320 AGIVGLTDTNFDGSFVDNTAYGNILSGS
-329 KGLCDHGGGLV
+329 GSTGGLV
-340 GYISANTV
+340 GYLQGNCEFS
-348 LFTGKNRTYGTL
+348 GTNINN
-360 TANVVA
+360 ADIESNS
-366 GSIDAAGGFVGKI
+366 GSVGGIIGIFSGSSTSLQI
-379 ASGNVTFESSN
+379 SGNT
-390 INELQMNVSR
+390 
-400 GFMGGFVG
+400 
-408 SFAATGGTLKFTG
+408 
-421 ESKNL
+421 KNL
-426 SSQMR
+426 GNIQGTGSV
-431 GRHNFGGYI
+431 GGI
-440 GNSYGTVIIENGQY
+440 IGTVRGYVIMSDAVNGY
-454 GGNGGAS
+454 NGGAS
-461 DNSNVGK
+461 DNNSVENYCDPNASIQASGSGVG
-468 YTDENTVIITWP
+468 
-480 DTAAAGGFIGYAY
+480 GLFGYVY
-493 GNVELTNCHNFVDI
+493 SQIEISNCHNFMEIMSGPKYD
-507 NVERHKVGGLIG
+507 VGGLMG
-519 IAEGEVTIDSCINHA
+519 IIQSGSVIDSCVNHA
-534 SFVGNYAGGV
+534 DIKMFDISNL
-544 DKGGII
+544 GGIV
-550 GHIQGNTTI
+550 GVLYGDSEI
-559 KNTENYADVAG
+559 KNTVNYGNISAKSNA
-570 SQLIGGILGT
+570 GGIAGISYATIENQVFSGCKNYGT
-580 VSADINNLTISNCT
+580 IACLSGRAAGIFAAVHSTVNNLVIENCSNF
-594 NHGTISGLDGNI
+594 
-606 GGILGGTYRTV
+606 
-617 TNLLIKN
+617 
-624 CTNLGSIYCAYT
+624 GSVYSAST
-636 MKKVGTEKPGG
+636 MNKVGTEKSGG
-647 GTYSYEEAFKESS
+647 GTYSYEEAFATSS

-673 YYQNKNATGGI
+673 YYDNFNVTGGV
-684 TIEGCVNGALN
+684 TVQNCTNGTSGTN
-695 TDSVLKSAFRYFG
+695 SVIKSAYRYFG

-721 GTLYDNYFITLK
+721 GTLYDNFFITLK

-747 GGLYGHMRGH
+747 GGLYGHMRGK
-757 IKLTIGNPDIDTK
+757 IKLTIGNPDINTK
-770 IYGNFGSVS
+770 TYGNFGSVS
-779 AHSSSNADIGSI
+779 AHSLSNADIGSI
-791 AGCIRGTLVLVGNND
+791 AGCIRGTLDLIRDND

-838 FSANW
+838 LSANW
-843 ANEADIVTGRNHI
+843 ANEADIVTGRNHV

-875 NTGNIICKAGTD
+875 NTGDIICKAGTN
-887 YIGGIIGIIGGNKSL
+887 YIGGLIGVLGGNKSL

-923 TVSSTSGSIGG
+923 TVSDASGSIGG
-934 IVGHIG
+934 IVGNASG
-940 GNLEFTQ
+940 DLEFTQ
-947 NAAGSYNSG
+947 GAAGSYNSG
-956 FVYANFRKVG
+956 IVYANFKKVG

-979 GVISYE
+979 GVISDE
-985 NEKIKDKQYP
+985 NKDIKDGGKV
-995 TINIYRPGSDDAE
+995 TINIYKPGSTDAE
-1008 VVTVTSTVFAEAYA
+1008 VVDVTSTVFAEAHA

-1030 DTGTTASFTNC
+1030 GTTASFTDCVNK
-1041 INYASVSCTANDV
+1041 ASVSCTSNDV

-1063 ITSLSMVNC
+1063 ITSLRMVNC
-1072 INYGDI
+1072 KNYGDI
-1078 ATRDSWAGGFTGG
+1078 KTQASWAGGFTGG

-1099 NCANYGNISTRMG
+1099 NCANYGNISSYMG

-1118 FSGIGFN
+1118 FSGTGIN
-1125 EKTAYSVTI
+1125 SKTAYSVTI

-1148 TGGLIGDIRNA
+1148 TGGLIGHLGTA
-1159 TTVEITNSYSTGNV
+1159 KTVEITDSYSTGNV
-1173 SVESV
+1173 SIVSV
-1178 GTGIQAKLMGGLIGR
+1178 GEGIEAKSMGGLIG
-1193 ASRFNSLTLS
+1193 AADNFDDITIS
-1203 NCYVD
+1203 NCYVECD
-1208 CENVGDINSLQIGG
+1208 NVGDISSPQIGG
-1222 LVGYIYYS
+1222 LVGYIYYT
-1230 KAGTAN
+1230 KAGTVN
-1236 INNCYVDIDTIVASR
+1236 INNCYVDIDTIVSSNN
-1251 DVGGAVGGVSSTS
+1251 VSGSIGYIS
-1264 NIDSRFIMT
+1264 SNANIDSRFIMT

-1278 GESIIGQTLAGGI
+1278 GEKISGQTLAGGI
-1291 LGYTGGLRELTVQR
+1291 LGYTERLRELTVQR
-1305 TACLYFGIEV
+1305 VACLYDEIV
-1315 TTAGRAVSAIAQSL
+1315 ILSTGRAVAPVAQSFR
-1329 YNVSGT
+1329 NISGT

-1341 YVTSKLIAAN
+1341 YVTSDLIAAR
-1351 GTGDVSLFVEYL
+1351 GTGDVSLYTEIL
-1363 EFDNAYRDLSVTIKN
+1363 EFNNSYRDLSVTFKN
-1378 YYFSGN
+1378 YYFSG
-1384 PQDFDYFQGSEDS
+1384 S
-1397 SEKNNYYKGNVSAK
+1397 VSAK

-1417 AIENNS
+1417 RIYNYS
-1423 NGTSY
+1423 NATSY

-1448 DEIGGSSNFSSTSA
+1448 DEIGGSSEFPTTSAVNFS
-1462 ADFNPSSTNICDY
+1462 PSSTNVCDY

-1497 NGWGVTQDVRSG
+1497 NGWGVTEDVRSG
-1509 SANTSSTPWGIDAAV
+1509 NANTSSTPWGIDAAV

-1575 FFDTLSYNNIKNG
+1575 FSDTLSYNNIKNG
-1588 KIDNSNYSYINA
+1588 KQDDSGYSYINE

-1611 YKARQENGSYLA
+1611 YKARQKNGSYLA
-1623 EDKYTEISVTSP
+1623 EDKYTEMPVSSP
-1635 DKVMTLRN
+1635 DKVMTMRN

-1680 FSGISITNNNDGQ
+1680 LSGISITNNNEGQ

-1706 GEYDS
+1706 GGYDS
-1711 VGESSMVLIEGSEGT
+1711 VGESDMNLVSGSEGT
-1726 TSAVYKLNFEAF
+1726 TNAVYKLNFEDF

-1752 GNMSLTFKAMFVA
+1752 GNMSLTFKAMFIE
-1765 VYKVTF
+1765 VYEVTF
-1771 NLSADTFPSYVTV
+1771 NLSADTFPSYVAV

-1814 HYSLVKTIDESTGSA
+1814 HYKLYQLEDDSTGSP

-1851 NANENYNFTIYVQA
+1851 QANENYNFTIYVQA

-1886 GDITLATESSVVT
+1886 GDITLATESAVVT

-1910 INPSSVY
+1910 INPDSVY

-1928 NGNVKTEDIDTQGS
+1928 NGNVKTEDIDTEGS

-1967 IIFESDATLILT
+1967 IIFESDANLIVT

-2008 TVSRLISEFNRSF
+2008 TVSRLISEFEQSF

-2069 MDYIKYSIRYSIVD
+2069 MDYIKYGIRYSIVD
-2083 ENHTEIDGAMDSATV
+2083 ENHTEIDGALDSATV

-2106 VTARGDYITGQIS
+2106 ITARGDYVTGQIG

-2148 GSINSAEITLYILD
+2148 GSLNNAEITLYILD

-2205 LGEYDDPV
+2205 LDEYGDPV
-2213 NIEDIESLPYLTLI
+2213 NIEDIESMPYLTLI

-2242 IGISQDEINQE
+2242 IGISEDEINQE

-2298 GSSDSWKAGDTLSFT
+2298 GNTDSWKAGDTLSFT

-2337 TYENVNY
+2337 TYENINY
-2344 ANGILTVTMTTEFLE
+2344 ANGILTVTMTAEFLE

-2366 NIVVTSQIGTIYLIM
+2366 NISVTSQIGTIYLIM

>member
-1 MKRNYFAHGKK
+1 MKGNYFAHRKIFK
-12 SNLFLITF
+12 LS
-20 IVILV
+20 VILLV
-25 VAFVFGAVST
+25 LSILIALFTGVLFANKDNYFITNNSYSEIDTENTGTIYGGSITEYNGTVSSAIS
-35 NQNSLV
+35 N
-41 ATMNESQVQLS
+41 AY
-52 TATEE
+52 TAAK
-57 NADITLYAEGT
+57 NAGN
-68 WQTTVNTS
+68 WQDAINTS
-76 YNPASESINS
+76 YSPSSESINS

-96 YIDTAEQLVKA
+96 YIETADQLIKA

-122 SYNNSNTYF
+122 SYNTSDTYF
-131 VIRKDIDLGAK
+131 VIKNDINLASK
-142 FYTVSSQSD
+142 LYIVSNQSK
-151 VRFNI
+151 VNFNI
-156 TGYNYTTLPNFA
+156 SGYDYTAISEYT

-173 TGFTDGGKTYKDT
+173 TGVQSGGKTYSNTTDPLRAVNEYLKD
-186 ANPFNAIKQ
+186 NNIFDNVS
-195 YLDDKSITDDIKNI
+195 SINTT
-209 SASGNN
+209 GNT
-215 FKTVKNLAFQS
+215 FKTISNLYLGFA
-226 SNASYLGLFNVFSGK
+226 SNNGLFNELEGS
-241 VLALNIYNV
+241 VLALNFYNV
-250 DLGSSG
+250 YYNGTGS
-256 NNVEINNIDIGS
+256 N
-268 FAANVK
+268 
-274 GNAWLGNINA
+274 
-284 KDVQLNFT
+284 LNFLGALAAKKYGYSVASVNVRGLT
-292 EADPDT
+292 FNISGGT
-298 ANHSRGGLIGAITG
+298 SSANSGYGGILGYATNGGLIDNSGFEG
-312 GDVTLNTV
+312 GLIATSLRNVAGIVGLTDTNFDGSFIDNTV
-320 AFDGKISGS
+320 YGNILSGRGS
-329 KGLCDHGGGLV
+329 TGGLV
-340 GYISANTV
+340 GYLQGNCEFS
-348 LFTGKNRTYGTL
+348 GTNINN
-360 TANVVA
+360 ADIESNS
-366 GSIDAAGGFVGKI
+366 GSLGGIIGIFSGSSTSLQI
-379 ASGNVTFESSN
+379 SGNT
-390 INELQMNVSR
+390 
-400 GFMGGFVG
+400 
-408 SFAATGGTLKFTG
+408 
-421 ESKNL
+421 KNL
-426 SSQMR
+426 GNIRGTSSV
-431 GRHNFGGYI
+431 GGI
-440 GNSYGTVIIENGQY
+440 IGTVRGYVIMSDAVNGY
-454 GGNGGAS
+454 NGGAS
-461 DNSNVGK
+461 DNNSVENYCDPNASIQASGSGVG
-468 YTDENTVIITWP
+468 
-480 DTAAAGGFIGYAY
+480 GLFGYVY
-493 GNVELTNCHNFVDI
+493 SQIEISNCHNFMEIMSGPKYDI
-507 NVERHKVGGLIG
+507 GGLMG
-519 IAEGEVTIDSCINHA
+519 IIQSESVIDSCVNHA
-534 SFVGNYAGGV
+534 DISMFDVSNL
-544 DKGGII
+544 GGIV
-550 GHIQGNTTI
+550 GVLYGDSEI
-559 KNTENYADVAG
+559 KNTVNYGNISAKSNA
-570 SQLIGGILGT
+570 GGIAGISYATIENQVFSGCRNYGT
-580 VSADINNLTISNCT
+580 IACTTGRAAGIFAAVSSTVNNLIIENCSNF
-594 NHGTISGLDGNI
+594 
-606 GGILGGTYRTV
+606 
-617 TNLLIKN
+617 
-624 CTNLGSIYCAYT
+624 GSVYSAST
-636 MKKVGTEKPGG
+636 MNKVGTKKPGG
-647 GTYSYEEAFKESS
+647 GTYSYEEAFAEST
-660 YSTAAAYVAGILG
+660 YSTAAAYVGGILG
-673 YYQNKNATGGI
+673 YYNNFNVTGGV
-684 TIEGCVNGALN
+684 TVQNCTNGTLG
-695 TDSVLKSAFRYFG
+695 TDNVIKSAYRYFG

-721 GTLYDNYFITLK
+721 GTLYDNFFITLK

-747 GGLYGHMRGH
+747 GGLYGHMRGK

-791 AGCIRGTLVLVGNND
+791 AGCIRGTLDLIGDND

-813 TAEETSTTSGGIIGF
+813 TAIETSTTSGGIIGF
-828 IAGTGSNTIT
+828 IAGTGSNEIT

-843 ANEADIVTGRNHI
+843 ANEADIVTGTSYI

-875 NTGNIICKAGTD
+875 NTGDIICKAGTN
-887 YIGGIIGIIGGNKSL
+887 YIGGLIGVLGGNKSL

-923 TVSSTSGSIGG
+923 TVSDASGSIGG
-934 IVGHIG
+934 IVGNASG
-940 GNLEFTQ
+940 DLEFTQ
-947 NAAGSYNSG
+947 GAAGSYNSG
-956 FVYANFRKVG
+956 IVYANFKKVG

-979 GVISYE
+979 GVISDE
-985 NEKIKDKQYP
+985 NKDIKDGGKV
-995 TINIYRPGSDDAE
+995 TINIYKPGSTDAE
-1008 VVTVTSTVFAEAYA
+1008 VVDVTSTVFAEAHA

-1030 DTGTTASFTNC
+1030 GTTASFTDCVNK
-1041 INYASVSCTANDV
+1041 ASVSCTSNDV

-1063 ITSLSMVNC
+1063 ITSLRMVNC
-1072 INYGDI
+1072 KNYGDI
-1078 ATRDSWAGGFTGG
+1078 KTQASWAGGFTGG

-1099 NCANYGNISTRMG
+1099 NCANYGNISSYMG

-1118 FSGIGFN
+1118 FSGIGIN
-1125 EKTAYSVTI
+1125 SKTAYSVTI

-1148 TGGLIGDIRNA
+1148 TGGLIGHLGTA
-1159 TTVEITNSYSTGNV
+1159 KTVEITDSYSTGNV
-1173 SVESV
+1173 SIVSV
-1178 GTGIQAKLMGGLIGR
+1178 GEGIEAKSMGGLIG
-1193 ASRFNSLTLS
+1193 AADNFDDITIS
-1203 NCYVD
+1203 NCYVECD
-1208 CENVGDINSLQIGG
+1208 NVGDISSPQIGG
-1222 LVGYIYYS
+1222 LVGYIYYT
-1230 KAGTAN
+1230 KAGTVN
-1236 INNCYVDIDTIVASR
+1236 INNCYVDIDTIVSSNN
-1251 DVGGAVGGVSSTS
+1251 VSGSIGYIS
-1264 NIDSRFIMT
+1264 SNANIDSRFIMT

-1278 GESIIGQTLAGGI
+1278 GEKISGQTLAGGI
-1291 LGYTGGLRELTVQR
+1291 LGYTERLRELTVQR
-1305 TACLYFGIEV
+1305 VACLYDEIV
-1315 TTAGRAVSAIAQSL
+1315 ILSTGRAVAPVAQSFR
-1329 YNVSGT
+1329 NISGT

-1341 YVTSKLIAAN
+1341 YVTSDLIAAR
-1351 GTGDVSLFVEYL
+1351 GTGDVSLYTEIL
-1363 EFDNAYRDLSVTIKN
+1363 EFNNSYRDLSVTFKN
-1378 YYFSGN
+1378 YYFSG
-1384 PQDFDYFQGSEDS
+1384 S
-1397 SEKNNYYKGNVSAK
+1397 VSAK

-1417 AIENNS
+1417 RIYNYS
-1423 NGTSY
+1423 NATSY

-1448 DEIGGSSNFSSTSA
+1448 DEIGGSSEFPTTSAVNFS
-1462 ADFNPSSTNICDY
+1462 PSSTNVCDY

-1497 NGWGVTQDVRSG
+1497 NGWGVTEDVRSG
-1509 SANTSSTPWGIDAAV
+1509 NANTSSTPWGIDAAV

-1575 FFDTLSYNNIKNG
+1575 FSDTLSYNNIKNG
-1588 KIDNSNYSYINA
+1588 KQDDSGYSYINE

-1611 YKARQENGSYLA
+1611 YKARQEDGSYLA
-1623 EDKYTEISVTSP
+1623 SDKYTEMPVSSP

-1680 FSGISITNNNDGQ
+1680 LSGISISNNNDGQ
-1693 TSSFVYFALQNND
+1693 TSSFVYFALQKVN

-1711 VGESSMVLIEGSEGT
+1711 VGESSMVLIEGSQGT
-1726 TSAVYKLNFEAF
+1726 TNAVYKLNFEDF
-1738 INQQLIHNYAKSSG
+1738 INQQLIYSYAKSSG
-1752 GNMSLTFKAMFVA
+1752 GNMSLTFKAMFIE
-1765 VYKVTF
+1765 VYEVTF
-1771 NLSADTFPSYVTV
+1771 NLSPDTFPSYVTV

-1799 IEAGKQETYTIILTK
+1799 IEAGKQETFTIILTK
-1814 HYSLVKTIDESTGSA
+1814 HYELEKGPVDESTGSA
-1829 IEGNTANYNYDKTK
+1829 IEGNTTNYNYDKTK

-1851 NANENYNFTIYVQA
+1851 NANEKYNFTIYVQA

-1886 GDITLATESSVVT
+1886 GDITLATESAVVT

-1910 INPSSVY
+1910 INPDSVY

-2008 TVSRLISEFNRSF
+2008 TVSRLISEFEQSF

-2083 ENHTEIDGAMDSATV
+2083 ENHTEIDGALDSATV

-2106 VTARGDYITGQIS
+2106 VTARGDYVTGQIG
-2119 EIAGYGFNAWGI
+2119 EIAGYGFNSWGI

-2139 FNASDYSTD
+2139 FSASDYSTD
-2148 GSINSAEITLYILD
+2148 GSLNSAEITLYILD

-2175 RLYTMFDIDVVLA
+2175 RLYTLFDIDVVLA

-2205 LGEYDDPV
+2205 LDEYGDPV
-2213 NIEDIESLPYLTLI
+2213 NIEDIESMPYLTLI

-2242 IGISQDEINQE
+2242 IGISEDEINQE

-2298 GSSDSWKAGDTLSFT
+2298 GNTDSWKAGDTLSFT

-2337 TYENVNY
+2337 TYENINY
-2344 ANGILTVTMTTEFLE
+2344 ANGILTVTMTAEFLE

-2366 NIVVTSQIGTIYLIM
+2366 NISVTSQIGTIYLIM

>member
-1 MKRNYFAHGKK
+1 MKGNYFAHRKIFK
-12 SNLFLITF
+12 LS
-20 IVILV
+20 VILLV
-25 VAFVFGAVST
+25 LSILIALFTGVLFANKDNYFITNNSYSQIDTENTGTIYGGSITEYNGTVSSAIS
-35 NQNSLV
+35 N
-41 ATMNESQVQLS
+41 AY
-52 TATEE
+52 TAAK
-57 NADITLYAEGT
+57 NAGN
-68 WQTTVNTS
+68 WQDAINTS
-76 YNPASESINS
+76 YSPSSESINS

-96 YIDTAEQLVKA
+96 YIQTAEQLVRA
-107 INNASTKSGSNYTYA
+107 INNASSKSGSNYSYA
-122 SYNNSNTYF
+122 SYNTSDTYF
-131 VIRKDIDLGAK
+131 VIKNDINLASK
-142 FYTVSSQSD
+142 LYIVSNQSK
-151 VRFNI
+151 VNFNI
-156 TGYNYTTLPNFA
+156 SGYDYTAISEYA

-173 TGFTDGGKTYKDT
+173 TGVQSGGKKYSNTTDPLRAVNEYLKD
-186 ANPFNAIKQ
+186 NNIFDNVS
-195 YLDDKSITDDIKNI
+195 SIDAT
-209 SASGNN
+209 GNT
-215 FKTVKNLAFQS
+215 FKTISNLYLGFA
-226 SNASYLGLFNVFSGK
+226 SNNGLFNELEGS
-241 VLALNIYNV
+241 VLALNFYNV
-250 DLGSSG
+250 YYNGTGSNLNFLGALAAKKYGYSVASVNVRGLTFNISGGTSSG
-256 NNVEINNIDIGS
+256 NSGYGGILGYATNDGLINSG
-268 FAANVK
+268 F
-274 GNAWLGNINA
+274 
-284 KDVQLNFT
+284 
-292 EADPDT
+292 E
-298 ANHSRGGLIGAITG
+298 GGLIATSLRNVAGIVGLTDTNFDG
-312 GDVTLNTV
+312 SFVDNTV
-320 AFDGKISGS
+320 YGNILSGR
-329 KGLCDHGGGLV
+329 GNTGGLV
-340 GYISANTV
+340 GYLQGNCEFSGTNINNADIESNSGSLGGIIGIFSGSSTSLQISGNT
-348 LFTGKNRTYGTL
+348 KNLGNIQGTSSVGGIIG
-360 TANVVA
+360 TVRGNVVM
-366 GSIDAAGGFVGKI
+366 SDAV
-379 ASGNVTFESSN
+379 N
-390 INELQMNVSR
+390 
-400 GFMGGFVG
+400 
-408 SFAATGGTLKFTG
+408 
-421 ESKNL
+421 
-426 SSQMR
+426 
-431 GRHNFGGYI
+431 GY
-440 GNSYGTVIIENGQY
+440 
-454 GGNGGAS
+454 NGGAS
-461 DNSNVGK
+461 DNNSVGN
-468 YTDENTVIITWP
+468 YCDPNASIQASGSGV
-480 DTAAAGGFIGYAY
+480 GGLFGYVY
-493 GNVELTNCHNFVDI
+493 SQIEISNCHNFMEIMSGPKYD
-507 NVERHKVGGLIG
+507 VGGLMG
-519 IAEGEVTIDSCINHA
+519 IIQSGSVIDSCVNHA
-534 SFVGNYAGGV
+534 DIKMFDISNL
-544 DKGGII
+544 GGIV
-550 GHIQGNTTI
+550 GVLYGDSEI
-559 KNTENYADVAG
+559 KNTVNYGNISAKSNA
-570 SQLIGGILGT
+570 GGIAGISYATIENQVFSGCKNYGT
-580 VSADINNLTISNCT
+580 IACTTGRAAGIFAAVHSTVNNLIIENCSNF
-594 NHGTISGLDGNI
+594 
-606 GGILGGTYRTV
+606 
-617 TNLLIKN
+617 
-624 CTNLGSIYCAYT
+624 GSVYNAST
-636 MKKVGTEKPGG
+636 MNKVGTKKPGG

-673 YYQNKNATGGI
+673 YYNNFNVTGGV
-684 TIEGCVNGALN
+684 TVQNCTNGTLG
-695 TDSVLKSAFRYFG
+695 TDNVIKSAYRYFG

-721 GTLYDNYFITLK
+721 GTLYDNFFITLK

-747 GGLYGHMRGH
+747 GGLYGHMRGK

-770 IYGNFGSVS
+770 TYGNFGSVS
-779 AHSSSNADIGSI
+779 AHSLSNADIGSI
-791 AGCIRGTLVLVGNND
+791 AGCIRGTLDLVGDND

-843 ANEADIVTGRNHI
+843 ANEADVVTGTSYV
-856 GGIIGGTNSADFV
+856 GGIIGGTNSAKFV

-875 NTGNIICKAGTD
+875 NTGNIICKAGTK
-887 YIGGIIGIIGGNKSL
+887 YIGGLIGVIGGGKSL
-902 TIQAKVYNEGNVYS
+902 TIKAKVYNKGNVYS

-923 TVSSTSGSIGG
+923 TVSSASGSIGG
-934 IVGHIG
+934 IVGDASG
-940 GNLEFTQ
+940 DLEFTEG
-947 NAAGSYNSG
+947 AAGSYNSG
-956 FVYANFRKVG
+956 IVYANFKKVG

-979 GVISYE
+979 GVTSDE
-985 NEKIKDKQYP
+985 NEKIKDKDYP
-995 TINIYRPGSDDAE
+995 TINIYKPGSDDAE
-1008 VVTVTSTVFAEAYA
+1008 VVTVTSTVFAEAHV

-1030 DTGTTASFTNC
+1030 GTTASFTDCVNK
-1041 INYASVSCTANDV
+1041 ASVSCTSNDV

-1063 ITSLSMVNC
+1063 ITELRMINC
-1072 INYGDI
+1072 INRGDI
-1078 ATRDSWAGGFTGG
+1078 KTQASWAGGFTGG
-1091 APLGVYVE
+1091 APLKVYVE
-1099 NCANYGNISTRMG
+1099 NCANYGNISSYMG
-1112 QSVAGF
+1112 QSAAGF
-1118 FSGIGFN
+1118 FSGIGSKD
-1125 EKTAYSVTI
+1125 KTAYSVTI
-1134 KNSFNAGNIAGALK
+1134 KNSFNAGNIAGALT
-1148 TGGLIGDIRNA
+1148 TGGLIGYIRNA
-1159 TTVEITNSYSTGNV
+1159 TSVEITDSYNTGNV
-1173 SVESV
+1173 SIVSV
-1178 GTGIQAKLMGGLIGR
+1178 GTGIQARSMGGLIGH
-1193 ASRFNSLTLS
+1193 AERFNSLTIS

-1208 CENVGDINSLQIGG
+1208 CENVGDISSPQIGG
-1222 LVGYIYYS
+1222 LVGYIYYAN
-1230 KAGTAN
+1230 AGTVN
-1236 INNCYVDIDTIVASR
+1236 INNCYVDVDKIIASKV
-1251 DVGGAVGGVSSTS
+1251 VGGAVGGFHSTS
-1264 NIDSRFIMT
+1264 NIDSRFIMK

-1278 GESIIGQTLAGGI
+1278 GESITGQTLAGGI
-1291 LGYTGGLRELTVQR
+1291 LGYTSGLRELTVQR
-1305 TACLYFGIEV
+1305 VACLYDEIV
-1315 TTAGRAVSAIAQSL
+1315 ILSTGRAVSAIAQSFD
-1329 YNVSGT
+1329 NISGS

-1351 GTGDVSLFVEYL
+1351 GTGDVSLFVECL
-1363 EFDNAYRDLSVTIKN
+1363 EFDNAYRDLSATFKN
-1378 YYFSGN
+1378 YYFSG
-1384 PQDFDYFQGSEDS
+1384 S
-1397 SEKNNYYKGNVSAK
+1397 VSAK

-1417 AIENNS
+1417 QIANS
-1423 NGTSY
+1423 SNATSY

-1448 DEIGGSSNFSSTSA
+1448 DEIGGSSEFSSTSA
-1462 ADFNPSSTNICDY
+1462 SNFNPSSTNICDY
-1475 EFGTGTD
+1475 DFGAGTD

-1491 QNIDNF
+1491 QNIDKF
-1497 NGWGVTQDVRSG
+1497 NGWGVTEDVRSG

-1540 IYYNNIGDDLDI
+1540 IYYNNSGDDLDI

-1575 FFDTLSYNNIKNG
+1575 FSDTLSYNNIKNG
-1588 KIDNSNYSYINA
+1588 KQDDSGYSYINE

-1611 YKARQENGSYLA
+1611 YKARQEDGSYLA
-1623 EDKYTEISVTSP
+1623 SDKYTEMPVSSP
-1635 DKVMTLRN
+1635 DTVMTLRN

-1655 YTIIVPNGGAVNV
+1655 YTIIIPNGGAVNV
-1668 AGATNNKFTIDN
+1668 EGATNNKFTIDN
-1680 FSGISITNNNDGQ
+1680 LSGISITNNNEGQ

-1711 VGESSMVLIEGSEGT
+1711 VGESSMVLIEGSQGT
-1726 TSAVYKLNFEAF
+1726 TSAVYKLNFEDF

-1752 GNMSLTFKAMFVA
+1752 GNMSLTFKAMFIE

-1771 NLSADTFPSYVTV
+1771 NLSANTFPSYVTV

-1799 IEAGKQETYTIILTK
+1799 IEAGKQETFTIILTK
-1814 HYSLVKTIDESTGSA
+1814 HYELEKGPVDESTGSA
-1829 IEGNTANYNYDKTK
+1829 IDGNTANYNYDKTK

-1886 GDITLATESSVVT
+1886 GDITLATESAVVT

-2008 TVSRLISEFNRSF
+2008 TVSRLISEFNQSF

-2028 IIPWV
+2028 IIPWI

-2069 MDYIKYSIRYSIVD
+2069 MDYIKYNIRYSVID
-2083 ENHTEIDGAMDSATV
+2083 ENHTEIDGAMDNVTIE
-2098 GLESGLDY
+2098 LETGLDY
-2106 VTARGDYITGQIS
+2106 ITARGDNVTGQIS

-2148 GSINSAEITLYILD
+2148 GSLNNAEITLYILD

-2205 LGEYDDPV
+2205 LGKYDDPV

-2227 KVTALPGEYYDFRQF
+2227 KVTALPGDYYDFRQF

-2298 GSSDSWKAGDTLSFT
+2298 GNTDSWKAGDTLSFT

-2337 TYENVNY
+2337 TYENINY
-2344 ANGILTVTMTTEFLE
+2344 ANGILTVTMTAEFLE

-2366 NIVVTSQIGTIYLIM
+2366 NISVTSQIGTIYLIM

>member
-12 SNLFLITF
+12 GNLFLITF
-20 IVILV
+20 IILLI
-25 VAFVFGAVST
+25 VAFVFGAVSA

-41 ATMNESQVQLS
+41 ATLNESQVQLN
-52 TATEE
+52 TAAEE
-57 NADITLYAEGT
+57 NTDITLYAEGT
-68 WQTTVNTS
+68 WQTTVDTS
-76 YNPASESINS
+76 YSPASESINS
-86 GRAGTFAQPY
+86 GRAGTFSQPY
-96 YIDTAEQLVKA
+96 YIDTADQLVKA

-122 SYNNSNTYF
+122 SYNTTNTYF
-131 VIRKDIDLGAK
+131 VIRNDIDLGAK
-142 FYTVSSQSD
+142 YYTVSSQSD

-284 KDVQLNFT
+284 KDVQLYFT

-312 GDVTLNTV
+312 GDITLNTV

-329 KGLCDHGGGLV
+329 NGLCDHGGGLV
-340 GYISANTV
+340 GYIYANTV
-348 LFTGKNRTYGTL
+348 LFTGTNRTYGTL
-360 TANVVA
+360 TGAVVS
-366 GSIDAAGGFVGKI
+366 GSSDAAGGFVGKI

-408 SFAATGGTLKFTG
+408 SFTATSGTLKFTG

-426 SSQMR
+426 STYMR

-468 YTDENTVIITWP
+468 YTDENTVMITWT
-480 DTAAAGGFIGYAY
+480 DTLAAGGFIGYAY
-493 GNVELTNCHNFVDI
+493 GNVSLTNCHNFVDI

-519 IAEGEVTIDSCINHA
+519 VAEGVVTIDSCINHA

-594 NHGTISGLDGNI
+594 NHGTISGLVGNI
-606 GGILGGTYRTV
+606 GGILGCTYRTV

-624 CTNLGSIYCAYT
+624 CTNLGSIYCAST
-636 MKKVGTEKPGG
+636 MNKVGTEKPGS

-695 TDSVLKSAFRYFG
+695 TDSVLKSAYRYFG

-721 GTLYDNYFITLK
+721 GTLYDNFFITLK

-747 GGLYGHMRGH
+747 GGLYGHMRGK

-779 AHSSSNADIGSI
+779 AHSLSNADIGSI
-791 AGCIRGTLVLVGNND
+791 AGCIRGTLDLVGDND

-838 FSANW
+838 LSANW

-856 GGIIGGTNSADFV
+856 GGIIGGTNSAKFV

-875 NTGNIICKAGTD
+875 NTGDIICKAGTN
-887 YIGGIIGIIGGNKSL
+887 YIGGLIGIIGGTKSL

-923 TVSSTSGSIGG
+923 TVSSASGSIGG
-934 IVGHIG
+934 IVGHAS
-940 GNLEFTQ
+940 GNLEFV
-947 NAAGSYNSG
+947 AGSEGSYNSG
-956 FVYANFRKVG
+956 FVYANFRKAG
-966 GIAGNVGG
+966 GIAGNVSG

-1008 VVTVTSTVFAEAYA
+1008 VVTVLSTVFAEAYA

-1030 DTGTTASFTNC
+1030 GTTASFTNC
-1041 INYASVSCTANDV
+1041 INKASVSCTANDV

-1112 QSVAGF
+1112 ESAAGF

-1125 EKTAYSVTI
+1125 DRTAYSVTI
-1134 KNSFNAGNIAGALK
+1134 KNSFNAGNIAGALT
-1148 TGGLIGDIRNA
+1148 TGGLIGSIRNA
-1159 TTVEITNSYSTGNV
+1159 ETVEITDSYSTGNV

-1178 GTGIQAKLMGGLIGR
+1178 GTGRQAKSMGGLIGH
-1193 ASRFNSLTLS
+1193 AERFNSLTIS

-1208 CENVGDINSLQIGG
+1208 CEKVGDISSPQIGG
-1222 LVGYIYYS
+1222 LVGYIYYT
-1230 KAGTAN
+1230 KAGTVN
-1236 INNCYVDIDTIVASR
+1236 INNCYVDIDTIVSSNN
-1251 DVGGAVGGVSSTS
+1251 VSGSIGYIS
-1264 NIDSRFIMT
+1264 SNANIDSRFIMT

-1278 GESIIGQTLAGGI
+1278 GEKISGQTLAGGI
-1291 LGYTGGLRELTVQR
+1291 LGYTERLRELTVQR
-1305 TACLYFGIEV
+1305 VACLYDEIV
-1315 TTAGRAVSAIAQSL
+1315 ILSTGRAVAPVAQSFR
-1329 YNVSGT
+1329 NISGT

-1341 YVTSKLIAAN
+1341 YVTSDLIAAR
-1351 GTGDVSLFVEYL
+1351 GTGDVSLYTEIL
-1363 EFDNAYRDLSVTIKN
+1363 EFNNSYRDLSVTFKN
-1378 YYFSGN
+1378 YYFSG
-1384 PQDFDYFQGSEDS
+1384 S
-1397 SEKNNYYKGNVSAK
+1397 VSAK

-1417 AIENNS
+1417 RIYNYS
-1423 NGTSY
+1423 NATSY

-1448 DEIGGSSNFSSTSA
+1448 DEIGGSSEFPTTSAVNFS
-1462 ADFNPSSTNICDY
+1462 PSSTNVCDY

-1497 NGWGVTQDVRSG
+1497 NGWGVTEDVRSG
-1509 SANTSSTPWGIDAAV
+1509 NANTSSTPWGIDAAV

-1575 FFDTLSYNNIKNG
+1575 FSDTLSYNNIKNG
-1588 KIDNSNYSYINA
+1588 KQDDSGYSYINE

-1611 YKARQENGSYLA
+1611 YKARQKNGSYLA
-1623 EDKYTEISVTSP
+1623 EDKYTEMPVSSP
-1635 DKVMTLRN
+1635 DKVMTMRN

-1680 FSGISITNNNDGQ
+1680 LSGISITNNNEGQ

-1706 GEYDS
+1706 GGYDS
-1711 VGESSMVLIEGSEGT
+1711 VGESDMNLVSGSEGT
-1726 TSAVYKLNFEAF
+1726 TNAVYKLNFEDF

-1752 GNMSLTFKAMFVA
+1752 GNMSLTFKAMFIE
-1765 VYKVTF
+1765 VYEVTF
-1771 NLSADTFPSYVTV
+1771 NLSADTFPSYVAV

-1814 HYSLVKTIDESTGSA
+1814 HYKLYQLEDDSTGSP

-1851 NANENYNFTIYVQA
+1851 QANENYNFTIYVQA

-1886 GDITLATESSVVT
+1886 GDITLATESAVVT

-1910 INPSSVY
+1910 INPDSVY

-1928 NGNVKTEDIDTQGS
+1928 NGNVKTEDIDTEGS

-1967 IIFESDATLILT
+1967 IIFESDANLIVT

-2008 TVSRLISEFNRSF
+2008 TVSRLISEFEQSF

-2069 MDYIKYSIRYSIVD
+2069 MDYIKYGIRYSIVD
-2083 ENHTEIDGAMDSATV
+2083 ENHTEIDGALDSATV

-2106 VTARGDYITGQIS
+2106 ITARGDYVTGQIG

-2148 GSINSAEITLYILD
+2148 GSLNNAEITLYILD

-2205 LGEYDDPV
+2205 LDEYGDPV
-2213 NIEDIESLPYLTLI
+2213 NIEDIESMPYLTLI

-2242 IGISQDEINQE
+2242 IGISEDEINQE

-2298 GSSDSWKAGDTLSFT
+2298 GNTDSWKAGDTLSFT

-2337 TYENVNY
+2337 TYENINY
-2344 ANGILTVTMTTEFLE
+2344 ANGILTVTMTAEFLE

-2366 NIVVTSQIGTIYLIM
+2366 NISVTSQIGTIYLIM